1 MKNLIFTLLLLCSTS
16 FSFAQNIPAYVP
28 TNGLVGWWPFNG
40 NANDESGNGNNGSF
54 TGLSCVGCGNVT
66 AAPTATSD
74 RFNINNAAYQFSDSF
89 DLINIPNSSSLQVSN
104 QFTISVW
111 ANPNLGSYGQGPN
124 YFTMLQKWGTTGAGA
139 SYMVALTPNGIPIL
153 YTNNGINNTFLEGLN
168 PIPLNDW
175 TSITFS
181 FQNGIANLYI
191 NGIFSNADS
200 NLVNPAVRNS
210 DIEIA
215 RNLGSFV
222 NSTNETFAGKLDDI
236 GIWSRALTPQE
247 ISDLYNAVNCA
258 NNLSINPTQNS
269 VQRGNTATFT
279 ATTSD
284 PNPTVIWQSD
294 LGQGF
299 QTLNNFGNYSGTNTA
314 TLNIAN
320 VQLSEH
326 NQPVRAI
333 STSGNCVDTSAVS
346 VINVLDTCVTTV
358 FDTITTFISVTD
370 TLIINAVISSVNPPN
385 NVNTLLIYPNPAN
398 THITIDNG
406 NFATM
411 AGYSVRINNAL
422 GQLVFNQNITQQ
434 QFFIDLSGWTGPGLY
449 YVNILDPNGN
459 PIEVKKIVIQ

>member
-1 MKNLIFTLLLLCSTS
+1 MKNLIFTLLLLCSAS
-16 FSFAQNIPAYVP
+16 FSFAQNVPAYVP

-40 NANDESGNGNNGSF
+40 NANDESGNGNNGTVNGAILTADRNGQVNKAYSF
-54 TGLSCVGCGNVT
+54 DGVDDLIECGNSIVLPNYSFSSWVNSSDFPVLGYSIVSKIST
-66 AAPTATSD
+66 NFENSELRIWNDSSFSIAHGTGSTWASLQSSNSITINQWLHLVATFD
-74 RFNINNAAYQFSDSF
+74 GNNISLFLNGVPSGTVQVNGFIDVSGF
-89 DLINIPNSSSLQVSN
+89 DLYFGARPNTQGISTTSLFMN
-104 QFTISVW
+104 
-111 ANPNLGSYGQGPN
+111 
-124 YFTMLQKWGTTGAGA
+124 
-139 SYMVALTPNGIPIL
+139 
-153 YTNNGINNTFLEGLN
+153 
-168 PIPLNDW
+168 
-175 TSITFS
+175 
-181 FQNGIANLYI
+181 
-191 NGIFSNADS
+191 
-200 NLVNPAVRNS
+200 
-210 DIEIA
+210 
-215 RNLGSFV
+215 
-222 NSTNETFAGKLDDI
+222 GKLDDI
-236 GIWSRALTPQE
+236 GIWNRALTPQE

-258 NNLSINPTQNS
+258 NNLSISPTQNS

-284 PNPTVIWQSD
+284 PNPTIIWQSD
-294 LGQGF
+294 FGQGF
-299 QTLNNFGNYSGTNTA
+299 QTLNNVGNYSGTNNA

-434 QFFIDLSGWTGPGLY
+434 QFFIDLSTWTGPGLY